1 LKRLLSIAAL
11 AALTAVAACAP
22 AARFE
27 WGAYEPALY
36 AYSQNPENREAYR
49 TALERAIEAGRKR
62 DAVAPGLLAELGYLH
77 LQAGETA
84 QALVL
89 FKEERTRF
97 PESAVFMDRVI
108 VRISGDA
115 AVAGGG
121 AQ

>member
-1 LKRLLSIAAL
+1 MMAAL
-11 AALTAVAACAP
+11 MTLTGLAACAP

-36 AYSQNPENREAYR
+36 AYAPNPENREAYR
-49 TALERAIEAGRKR
+49 IALERAIEAGRKR

-84 QALVL
+84 QALTL
-89 FKEERTRF
+89 FQEERARF

-108 VRISGDA
+108 VGLGGQA
-115 AVAGGG
+115 AVAGGE